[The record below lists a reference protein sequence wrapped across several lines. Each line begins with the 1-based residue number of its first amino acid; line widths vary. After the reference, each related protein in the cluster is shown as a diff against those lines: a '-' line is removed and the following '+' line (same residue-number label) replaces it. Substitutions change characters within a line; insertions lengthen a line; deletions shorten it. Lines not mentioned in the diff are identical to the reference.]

1 LKVYIWKKFE
11 LCIFFFEVS
20 GLRNTAYS
28 QFFIQQAPQ
37 IDTTRTAYLNA
48 NVSFDYDAPG

>member
-1 LKVYIWKKFE
+1 MYF
-11 LCIFFFEVS
+11 FFFEVS
-20 GLRNTAYS
+20 VLRNTAYS

-37 IDTTRTAYLNA
+37 INTTRTAYLGA